1 MAVWGAY
8 FNASGNDGVHGE
20 LNGRTVDAILAFM
33 PSQPIWAMHGSAYG
47 MVRRGSPWP
56 VVSSPPPIR
65 ERVLPSPPRQ
75 GDFSNNAKWMVT
87 GGWEREGGHYR
98 AGLNSIPLVER
109 FRLHPDDLY
118 LLHVGLGGVAAVLP
132 NFDAS
137 GAPSMAYHT
146 YPFVQARRCWCCRCP
161 AHLGS
166 HVTPP
171 SCPAPPCCCCRLTTP
186 TRATSASASS
196 ATR

>member
-1 MAVWGAY
+1 M
-8 FNASGNDGVHGE
+8 
-20 LNGRTVDAILAFM
+20 
-33 PSQPIWAMHGSAYG
+33 
-47 MVRRGSPWP
+47 
-56 VVSSPPPIR
+56 
-65 ERVLPSPPRQ
+65 
-75 GDFSNNAKWMVT
+75 GDMSNNAKWMVT

-137 GAPSMAYHT
+137 GAPSMAFHT
-146 YPFVQARRCWCCRCP
+146 YPFVQASKGGADGAPASFCVRPSPLAPCRR
-161 AHLGS
+161 
-166 HVTPP
+166 
-171 SCPAPPCCCCRLTTP
+171 TTR